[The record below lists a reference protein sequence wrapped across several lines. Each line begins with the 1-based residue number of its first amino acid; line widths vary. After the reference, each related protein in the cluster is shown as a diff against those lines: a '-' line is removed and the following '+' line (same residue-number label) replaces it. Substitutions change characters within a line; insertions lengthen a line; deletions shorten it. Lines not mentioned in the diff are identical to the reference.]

1 MLSEHTK
8 RQFHQSRS
16 TSDTSRLC
24 HAPFISIYFKANGEM
39 CLCADNQENV
49 LGRYPQQSIQ
59 EAWSGAAAQAIRK
72 QFQQNLIAEGCSKCA
87 ALLNVGDYA
96 SVPIRTFDQFM
107 PGKSI
112 PALFSSKEHHFL
124 SPKIFVIGDEG
135 RSASEGTESPYDK
148 AFQLQL
154 REWLPG
160 LQVLKLET
168 ADALQIPLYKAI
180 CEDILSLQPKI
191 KVHLRASDFVPQEKN
206 ISLLSSLKVEW
217 KVSADRY
224 LTISPAS
231 NQCMLDEKNLQ
242 ASLATFRRVVQ
253 NKQLNCQLDLAISV
267 SNFHL
272 IGDVFNLCVREN
284 LGFQWHIREEDEPS
298 LMQLPRE
305 TLKVTFQQ
313 LGNTLKKARTS
324 VKLSALQIQT
334 FEALIRQFKYWWGE
348 TFRTKRFSDPT
359 VQMDSLSV
367 ADFHFSGNESIELVT
382 LLMAIL
388 KKDANKK
395 DKQSDVLL
403 KMLEEKFSQIDYA
416 GIQLK
421 SIEDSKKF
429 NQQFMDIICLLDA
442 CKFKVED
449 SELKEKV
456 KEISN
461 VYNTD
466 LMSDKLSK
474 LFLSTPILVQ
484 LIHIKRLEKNQLIT
498 AMKSSF
504 S

>member
-1 MLSEHTK
+1 M
-8 RQFHQSRS
+8 
-16 TSDTSRLC
+16 
-24 HAPFISIYFKANGEM
+24 
-39 CLCADNQENV
+39 
-49 LGRYPQQSIQ
+49 GRYPQQSIQ

-72 QFQQNLIAEGCSKCA
+72 HFEQQHLADGCSKCA
-87 ALLNVGDYA
+87 AMLDVGDYA

-242 ASLATFRRVVQ
+242 ASLATLRRVVQ
-253 NKQLNCQLDLAISV
+253 NKHLNCQLDMAITV

-284 LGFQWHIREEDEPS
+284 LGFQWNVRKEDEPS

-305 TLKVTFQQ
+305 TLKEIFQQ
-313 LGNTLKKARTS
+313 LDNTLKKHGSSFT
-324 VKLSALQIQT
+324 LPNLQTQT

-348 TFRTKRFSDPT
+348 TFRIKRFSEPAD
-359 VQMDSLSV
+359 QMAPVSV
-367 ADFHFSGNESIELVT
+367 ADFYFSGNESLELVT
-382 LLMAIL
+382 WLMAIL
-388 KKDANKK
+388 KKDVLKK
-395 DKQSDVLL
+395 DKQSEVLL
-403 KMLEEKFSQIDYA
+403 KMLEEKFSSIDCT

-421 SIEDSKKF
+421 SIEDTKKF
-429 NQQFMDIICLLDA
+429 NQLFMDVVCLLDA
-442 CKFKVED
+442 SKFQAED
-449 SELKEKV
+449 SSLKEKT
-456 KEISN
+456 KEILN
-461 VYNTD
+461 IYNTD
-466 LMSDKLSK
+466 LMSDKLTL

-484 LIHIKRLEKNQLIT
+484 LTHIKRLEKKQLIT